1 MKSIKFSIPILLIH
15 ISLLISS
22 ELPLKIETNI
32 QPINFWNYIN
42 TYVKNEVTTTFLE
55 ESKLIVELNKCESIG
70 LSKKSQ
76 VFLDFP
82 TVNGNLKSF
91 QVYHSP
97 VMPNRL
103 KRKFPNIKTYT
114 GIGLENPN
122 ERISITVSHLGI
134 KAMIIGDKNKI
145 FIDPIENSTG
155 LYRVSYNEM
164 NVSDVNQNL
173 GCGDND
179 VILRYQDQNDRNNR
193 NNFPACVGEDQ
204 PCYSIGDTLV
214 TFRFAGIVTTEANNQ
229 ISDGTVDGGLAWLN
243 AMVNQ
248 VNLLWVREL
257 SFRLELIE
265 NNDLLIYTNSNPTPS
280 DFTYYDMYTELPLV
294 LDHITDVIGP
304 GGYNTPEAFL
314 LWEYG
319 AVFNT
324 GYGGG
329 LAYVPGSTSA
339 NIPYY
344 DIFNHEIG
352 HNLGSSHNCS
362 TENGWKSTI
371 GGTIMC
377 WRGTTLPESGGD
389 QYSSH
394 TIDIAI
400 KYQQE
405 RFGGS
410 NYDYQRG
417 WTRVPTNNNPPEVI
431 VPESGFSI
439 PKETPFVLNGYAT
452 DENSE
457 NLSYSWEQN
466 DVSEISFESPEF
478 PDNSGPLF
486 CSVDPSIG
494 GHKRYFPSMTTLLQN
509 HYDTPLSPNDDYIIE
524 KLPFDSRELNMRLL
538 VRDNDLYSGGFS
550 YNNVEFSVDDNSGPF
565 RVTSQTLPLTWETG
579 TSQLIIWDVANTD
592 NPDGVNCQSVDIILS
607 IDGGENF
614 DIILEEATPND
625 GSESIFVPNLPSNNI
640 SRLMVKSSD
649 NIFFD
654 VNNSFFSINNS
665 ALPVLGID
673 TTEIALELTT
683 DSIFT
688 IEREITNNGEIGSV
702 LTYDIVIDYE
712 SNGNGFLTFDGY
724 DDNVDL
730 GSNLLSGS
738 GNFSISLWMKST
750 GYDQVIIQQRNGGFN
765 GEYQLRIDTGGNL
778 NFWTYRDGYQWNVT
792 TPETFNDGNW
802 HHVVIVQ
809 DIELDGGRIYVDGLE
824 RANNSDGLVNLDGS
838 IHTYLG
844 ADMRDNQEYLNGSID
859 EVAIFNNV
867 LSQSSIV
874 ALFNSGFGFNLTY
887 DHGGYDGSD
896 YLVAFYPMELMSGSI
911 LQDHSANHNN
921 GTIYGAGWTG
931 DLMPIGEWLFM
942 DNNFNQLESGQTDLL
957 TININT
963 NDLTINNSYDSKII
977 ILSNDITKE
986 ISVNIDIT
994 DHLIVQNSKQPKN
1007 FQLMGAYPNPF
1018 NPVTQIKYNLP
1029 EDSFVSIK
1037 IYDVMGRNIKTLLNE
1052 QKMGGYHTIRWDA
1065 TNNFG
1070 EAVPAGIYFYT
1081 IDAGSFTNTK
1091 KMIFLK

>member
-1 MKSIKFSIPILLIH
+1 MKFSIYVLLIH
-15 ISLLISS
+15 ISLLIPS
-22 ELPLKIETNI
+22 ELPLQVETNA
-32 QPINFWNYIN
+32 QPINFWDYIN
-42 TYVKNEVTTTFLE
+42 IYDKNEVTTIFLE

-91 QVYHSP
+91 QVYYSP
-97 VMPNRL
+97 VMPNQL

-114 GIGLENPN
+114 GIGLENPT

-134 KAMIIGDKNKI
+134 KAMIIGNKNKI

-164 NVSDVNQNL
+164 NVPDVNQNL

-179 VILRYQDQNDRNNR
+179 VFLRHEDQNDRSNR

-377 WRGTTLPESGGD
+377 WRGTTLPGSGGD

-439 PKETPFVLNGYAT
+439 PKDTPFVLNGYAA

-486 CSVDPSIG
+486 CSVDASIE
-494 GHKRYFPSMTTLLQN
+494 GHKRYFPAMATLLQN
-509 HYDTPLSPNDDYIIE
+509 QYSTPLSPNDDYIIE

-565 RVTSQTLPLTWETG
+565 RVTSQTLPLTWEAG
-579 TSQLIIWDVANTD
+579 TSQLIMWDAANTD
-592 NPDGVNCQSVDIILS
+592 NPGGVNCQSVDIILS

-625 GSESIFVPNLPSNNI
+625 GSESIFVPNLPSNNM

-654 VNNSFFSINNS
+654 VNNSFFSIINS

-673 TTEIALELTT
+673 TTEIALELSI
-683 DSIFT
+683 DSMYT

-712 SNGNGFLTFDGY
+712 SNGNGFLTFDGN

-730 GSNLLSGS
+730 GSNLLSGD
-738 GNFSISLWMKST
+738 GNFSISLWVKSF
-750 GYDQVIIQQRNGGFN
+750 GSDQVIIQQRNGGFN
-765 GEYQLRIDTGGNL
+765 GEYQLRINSDGNL

-792 TPETFNDGNW
+792 STETINDGNW

-809 DIELDGGRIYVDGLE
+809 DMEVDGGRIYVDGLE
-824 RANNSDGLVNLDGS
+824 SANNSNGLVNLDGS

-844 ADMRDNQEYLNGSID
+844 ADMRDNQEYLSGSID
-859 EVAIFNNV
+859 ALGIYNNV
-867 LSQSSIV
+867 LSYSSIV
-874 ALFNSGFGFNLTY
+874 TLYNSGIGFNLTY
-887 DHGGYDGSD
+887 NYGDYDGSD
-896 YLVAFYPMELMSGSI
+896 YLVAFYPMELMSGLI
-911 LQDHSANHNN
+911 VQDHSLNNNH
-921 GTIYGAGWTG
+921 GTIFGAEWTG
-931 DLMPIGEWLFM
+931 DLIPVGEWLVIG
-942 DNNFNQLESGQTDLL
+942 NNFNQLESGQSDLL
-957 TININT
+957 TIDIYT
-963 NDLTINNSYDSKII
+963 NDLILNNSYGCELI
-977 ILSNDITKE
+977 ILSNDTTKKV
-986 ISVNIDIT
+986 SVHIDIAEE
-994 DHLIVQNSKQPKN
+994 LKIQSANQPKN
-1007 FQLMGAYPNPF
+1007 FQLISAYPNPF
-1018 NPVTQIKYNLP
+1018 NSTIVIDY
-1029 EDSFVSIK
+1029 EIFVDSFINIT
-1037 IYDVMGRNIKTLLNE
+1037 IYDIIGNVIKTMENSYYE
-1052 QKMGGYHTIRWDA
+1052 IGPKSIQWNGMNDHGK
-1065 TNNFG
+1065 
-1070 EAVPAGIYFYT
+1070 EVSAGIYFFKLQSHNF
-1081 IDAGSFTNTK
+1081 IQSTK
-1091 KMIFLK
+1091 LIFLK